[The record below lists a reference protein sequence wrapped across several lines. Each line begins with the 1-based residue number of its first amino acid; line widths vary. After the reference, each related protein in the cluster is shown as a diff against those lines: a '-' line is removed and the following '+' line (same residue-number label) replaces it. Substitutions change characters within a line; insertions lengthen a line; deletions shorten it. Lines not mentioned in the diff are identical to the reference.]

1 MNKMTEDR
9 PQQGTIQIGRVIR
22 NGVFFKSG
30 IRKVQTMNTD
40 SLFQSVEKLFSM
52 LATQKIDF
60 VLVGG
65 IALLQYIEGRNTED
79 IDLIVAVSSLKKLSE
94 IKILEQDENFA
105 RGYFEELKIDFLL
118 TENPVFAKVQR
129 EHTHLRPFLERD
141 ILTATVEGLILL
153 KLYALPSLYR
163 QGNFAKVG
171 IYENDVATLIFYHQP
186 DMNRLTSEL
195 EPFLNRSDF
204 SEILNIVKEIENRLS
219 RFDQKSSES

>member
-1 MNKMTEDR
+1 MTEDGLH
-9 PQQGTIQIGRVIR
+9 QEKIHIGRVIR

-30 IRKVQTMNTD
+30 GRKVQTMNTD

-52 LATQKIDF
+52 LADKKIDF

-65 IALLQYIEGRNTED
+65 IALLQYVEGRNTED
-79 IDLIVAVSSLKKLSE
+79 IDLIIAVSSLKKLPE
-94 IKILEQDENFA
+94 IKILEQDNDFA

-129 EHTHLRPFLERD
+129 EYAHARLFLERE

-171 IYENDVATLIFYHQP
+171 IYENDVATLIFYHRP
-186 DMNRLTSEL
+186 DINHLADEL
-195 EPFLNRSDF
+195 KLFLGESDLI
-204 SEILNIVKEIENRLS
+204 EISNIIKEIESRLS
-219 RFDQKSSES
+219 RFNQDFS